1 MTFFDPAQIS
11 PRAIAPGA
19 QIRTMWGER
28 IMISLADA
36 ESSAQVPAHSHPH
49 EQMGMVLE
57 GALTMV
63 IGGDSRELK
72 AGDVFLIPA
81 DLEHSVRIGDA
92 ATRVLDIFSPP
103 REDYK

>member
-1 MTFFDPAQIS
+1 MTFFDPSQLS

-28 IMISLADA
+28 IMISLVDLEPA
-36 ESSAQVPAHSHPH
+36 SHVPAHSHPH

-63 IGGDSRELK
+63 IGGESRDLK
-72 AGDVFLIPA
+72 AGDVYLVPSN
-81 DLEHSVRIGDA
+81 LEHSASTNNVT
-92 ATRVLDIFSPP
+92 TRVLDIFSPP
-103 REDYK
+103 RQNYM